1 MTWFAMNE
9 DYKISDQL
17 TDDLAALRKRIEAL
31 EHNNAQLEQ
40 AREALLQENEQ
51 QTKALKEIGYQFQ
64 NSLVPVVGLLYLK
77 RRRAAVKQSL
87 DTRSM
92 IANLISQVSVISV
105 MYRLFADY
113 AWESIPLSTL
123 SRRVVRETLQTV
135 PLPAPVLVEVAE
147 STVKVPLPHAKN
159 LTLIL
164 NELTMNTVTYAHSDM
179 SGAINIAIT
188 RDSEKVCLEF
198 RDNGPGYPASVLSLK
213 SEEPLYLIKTL
224 VRSLPEG
231 ELSLYNKGGAVTV
244 IRFVLSEIYTL

>member
-1 MTWFAMNE
+1 MSDN
-9 DYKISDQL
+9 YRISDQL

-31 EHNNAQLEQ
+31 EQNNAQLEQ

-77 RRRAAVKQSL
+77 RRRAVVKQSL

-113 AWESIPLSTL
+113 AWDAVPLSTL
-123 SRRVVRETLQTV
+123 ARRVVRETLQTM
-135 PLPAPVLVEVAE
+135 PLPAPISVEVAD
-147 STVKVPLPHAKN
+147 SVVKVLLPHAKN

-164 NELTMNTVTYAHSDM
+164 NELTMNTITHAS
-179 SGAINIAIT
+179 SNTAGAINVGIT
-188 RDSEKVCLEF
+188 QDGEKVRLEF
-198 RDNGPGYPASVLSLK
+198 RDSGPGYPAFVLSLK

-224 VRSLPEG
+224 VHSLPEG

-244 IRFVLSEIYTL
+244 IRFVLSETHPL